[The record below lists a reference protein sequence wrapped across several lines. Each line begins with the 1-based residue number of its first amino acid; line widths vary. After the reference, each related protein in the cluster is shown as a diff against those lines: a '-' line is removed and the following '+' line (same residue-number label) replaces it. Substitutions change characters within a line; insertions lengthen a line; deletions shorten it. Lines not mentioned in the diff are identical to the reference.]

1 MSDSGDFIEDPDA
14 MVPDTPEMRH
24 ALKQIASG
32 RCARFSRSFDGVE
45 TARELLREGRPH
57 WFLDLLTL
65 WRPAGQPSEADG
77 LRLAVRD
84 GYLNFY
90 RRGQSVAKVSVVR
103 GQLRGEV
110 HVKYFSSEARLGRG
124 QAYGRFEDRHVRGA
138 GFSAPYEG
146 LGTLRAWMPEID
158 RRYVGV
164 EKRLVDALV
173 AENDNVIDLEMGLP
187 AWGSVTTAP
196 RMDLVTIENQQVVF
210 WEAKTAGDSRIRCSV
225 PVVPRQMP
233 HVLDQ
238 LEKYRLFLEQDTHC
252 WRISEAYRSAARIL
266 VALRRIADDLG
277 PCRPLGQEIVAAST
291 ADELRVAREAALVVL
306 DEAPPEGARWRSWH
320 DNGHATKLAG
330 HARVLAQS
338 VPGRLIFEDAV

>member
-1 MSDSGDFIEDPDA
+1 MSDSRDFIEDPA
-14 MVPDTPEMRH
+14 AVVPDTPEMRH
-24 ALKQIASG
+24 ELKQIASG
-32 RCARFSRSFDGVE
+32 RCAQFNRSFPGVDI
-45 TARELLREGRPH
+45 ARELLREGRPH

-65 WRPAGQPSEADG
+65 WRPGGQPSEDDG

-103 GQLRGEV
+103 GALRGEV
-110 HVKYFSSEARLGRG
+110 HVKYFSPEARLSRT
-124 QAYGRFEDRHVRGA
+124 QDYGRFEGAHVRGA
-138 GFSAPYEG
+138 GFTALYEG
-146 LGTLRAWMPEID
+146 LRTLRAWIPEID
-158 RRYVGV
+158 SRYVGT

-187 AWGSVTTAP
+187 AWGRIKTAP
-196 RMDLVTIENQQVVF
+196 RMDLVTIEDQQIVF
-210 WEAKTAGDSRIRCSV
+210 WEAKTAGDSRIRCGV
-225 PVVPRQMP
+225 PVVPKAMP

-252 WRISEAYRSAARIL
+252 WRVGEAYRSAAS
-266 VALRRIADDLG
+266 VMVGLRQIADELG
-277 PCRPLGQEIVAAST
+277 PRRPLGPEIVAAST
-291 ADELRVAREAALVVL
+291 ADQLRVAREAALVVL

-320 DNGHATKLAG
+320 AKHAAKLTG

-338 VPGRLIFEDAV
+338 VPGRLVFGEAV

>member
-1 MSDSGDFIEDPDA
+1 
-14 MVPDTPEMRH
+14 MRH
-24 ALKQIASG
+24 ALRQIASG
-32 RCARFSRSFDGVE
+32 RCAQFSRSFPGVE
-45 TARELLREGRPH
+45 IARELLRQGRPH

-65 WRPAGQPSEADG
+65 WRPAGQPSEDDG
-77 LRLAVRD
+77 LRLAIRD

-110 HVKYFSSEARLGRG
+110 HVKYFSSEARLSRG
-124 QAYGRFEDRHVRGA
+124 QAYGQFEDGWVRGA
-138 GFSAPYEG
+138 GFSEPYAG

-158 RRYVGV
+158 RRYVGT
-164 EKRLVDALV
+164 EKQLVDALV
-173 AENDNVIDLEMGLP
+173 TENANVIDLEMGLP
-187 AWGSVTTAP
+187 AWGPIRTAP
-196 RMDLVTIENQQVVF
+196 RMDLVTIEDQQVVF

-252 WRISEAYRSAARIL
+252 WRVNEAYRNAAAVM
-266 VALRRIADDLG
+266 VALRQIADEVGL
-277 PCRPLGQEIVAAST
+277 PRPLGAEIVAAST
-291 ADELRVAREAALVVL
+291 AGELRVAREAALVVL
-306 DEAPPEGARWRSWH
+306 DEAPPQDPRWRSWH
-320 DNGHATKLAG
+320 GNGHAAKLTG

-338 VPGRLIFEDAV
+338 VPGRLVFGDAV